1 MFPKLDGYSG
11 RILIFIIVAV
21 ESGIFSSWGKKEREG
36 EGEEFPRAPTGRVN
50 SNTKRDSGLTMAHY
64 KHGDAFRRILFNR
77 SSKETYFSPR
87 FSRPEFSSSSESL
100 GNSDGP
106 RGERTPSYNFFS
118 REKKSCLS
126 FRMNVSLSSWTR
138 KEIKRMV
145 QLRCDGRELNGGL
158 SGP

>member
-21 ESGIFSSWGKKEREG
+21 ESGIFSSWGKKKKEG

-118 REKKSCLS
+118 RECLVYLS
-126 FRMNVSLSSWTR
+126 GWTSLSPRGRGR
-138 KEIKRMV
+138 KS
-145 QLRCDGRELNGGL
+145 
-158 SGP
+158 SGWFSFVAMAVN